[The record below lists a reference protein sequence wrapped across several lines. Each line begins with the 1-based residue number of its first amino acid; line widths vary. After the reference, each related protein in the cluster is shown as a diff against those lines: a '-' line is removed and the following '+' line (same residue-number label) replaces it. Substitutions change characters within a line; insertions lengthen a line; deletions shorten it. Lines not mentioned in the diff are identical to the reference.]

1 MKKKLNELI
10 TTTEAAKLLGV
21 ARRSVQLWMEKGVL
35 RAMKTPGGHR
45 RITRESVE
53 ALLKEWNAV
62 MESETVPDQLTL
74 LIVEDDPVF
83 LEFYRGNVTEWGA
96 DIRIITA
103 ENGFEGLLRIGQQ
116 KPDIVI
122 ADLKMPMMDGVELIR
137 CIKANQDFS
146 MTHII
151 AVTAM
156 DDHEI
161 RKRGG
166 LPDDVAIFH
175 KPPPM
180 DQIRKIVEDTLQ
192 ARRQS
197 NREAI

>member
-1 MKKKLNELI
+1 MTKKLNELI
-10 TTTEAAKLLGV
+10 TTTDAAKLLGV

-83 LEFYRGNVTEWGA
+83 LEFYRGNVTEWGD

-103 ENGFEGLLRIGQQ
+103 ESGFEGLLRIGQQ

-137 CIKANQDFS
+137 CVKANQDFS
-146 MTHII
+146 ATLMI

-166 LPDDVAIFH
+166 LPEDVFIFH

-180 DQIRKIVEDTLQ
+180 DQIREIVEEILQ

-197 NREAI
+197 TMAVV